1 MNKITK
7 VLDKLMIIPA
17 IASFYL
23 IDAKVI
29 SVRQTSGKSMEPTID
44 GNSVLVVDKLFYKLF
59 NK

>member
-17 IASFYL
+17 IASFYI

-44 GNSVLVVDKLFYKLF
+44 GNSVLVDRKSVV
-59 NK
+59 